1 MCVGAGIFSVGAKV
15 IANEAGPSAI
25 ISFLIAGAACAL
37 AAMCYAEFSSTIPIA
52 GSAYTYSYSTLG
64 EIVAWIVGWN
74 LILELFM
81 AAAVILKY
89 WSEYFF
95 TFIELFGGTVT
106 HTIGQG
112 FLSIEWPILI
122 GAILFTVMLA
132 IGTKFSTRFA
142 TIFVVIK
149 VVVILFIVVNGFR
162 FFNPANLTPFIP
174 PAQPLEGDSGSN
186 WVNQTLISFIF
197 GQDPQRFGVFGIFAG
212 AVIVIFA
219 FVGFDTAATVA
230 EETKNPKRNV
240 PLGLFVGVAVVTL
253 LYILTALVTAG
264 MVPYTGFAEFA
275 KSHPGSTPTLAT
287 AFQIVGEDWVG
298 ALSAFG
304 IFVGLTSVV
313 PVCLLGLSRVVF
325 AMSRD
330 GLMPRWLSV
339 TSKRFSTP
347 HRINI
352 IAGVLAFFV
361 ASFTSIEL
369 LSDMINIGTLSA
381 FIVVSFSVP
390 ILRKLHREKNDDGFK
405 VPFSPVLP
413 IISGCVCVWLALNLA
428 IETWFAFG
436 IWLTAG
442 LVFYLSY
449 GHRKSILARRPE
461 HIAQD

>member
-81 AAAVILKY
+81 AASVILKY

-95 TFIELFGGTVT
+95 TFVELFGGKIA
-106 HTIGQG
+106 HTIGSRV
-112 FLSIEWPILI
+112 LAIEWPILI
-122 GAILFTVMLA
+122 GAVLFTTMLV

-142 TIFVVIK
+142 TIFVIIK
-149 VVVILFIVVNGFR
+149 VSVIIFIVVNGFR

-174 PAQPLEGDSGSN
+174 PAQPLDQSSSG
-186 WVNQTLISFIF
+186 VLDQTLISFIF
-197 GQDPQRFGVFGIFAG
+197 GQAPERFGVFGIFAG

-240 PLGLFVGVAVVTL
+240 PLGLFVGVAIVTL

-264 MVPYTGFAEFA
+264 MVPHTAFAEFA
-275 KSHPGSTPTLAT
+275 KTHPDSTPTLAT

-330 GLMPRWLSV
+330 GLMPRWVSV

-347 HRINI
+347 YRINI

-390 ILRKLHREKNDDGFK
+390 ILRKLHREKDDDGFK

-413 IISGCVCVWLALNLA
+413 IVSGCVCVWLALNLA
-428 IETWFAFG
+428 IETWMAFG
-436 IWLTAG
+436 IWLVAG
-442 LVFYLSY
+442 LTFYLAY
-449 GHRKSILARRPE
+449 GRRKSILAKRPE
-461 HIAQD
+461 HIAKDN